1 MSSSIQE
8 LGNNFKWFNLLVIGV
23 PEENKKR
30 TEKKNIWRDSGRKF
44 SKNNERYQTTNLR
57 LPENLKQDK
66 DFPK

>member
-1 MSSSIQE
+1 M
-8 LGNNFKWFNLLVIGV
+8 
-23 PEENKKR
+23 
-30 TEKKNIWRDSGRKF
+30 EKKNIWRDSGRKF